1 MYFDE
6 PAKAF
11 DRAGATARIVLA
23 LASAL
28 IIFYVLLPAPLTNA
42 AMAAA
47 KSLF

>member
-1 MYFDE
+1 
-6 PAKAF
+6 
-11 DRAGATARIVLA
+11 VLA

-47 KSLF
+47 RSLF